1 MCQIQQVAT
10 QQTRQLSSL
19 PRLPK
24 APCPFRTL
32 NIPKDSTYAH
42 AKKSF
47 LKIAMEHHP
56 DTFSP
61 EDCNEKR
68 KKSQDKFMRCRSALE
83 SLVECESTG
92 AALLRT
98 AANEART
105 MTNEEFDSW
114 FEQETGKQSPFALNI
129 DAATMREVAS
139 MHEDMEGSHG
149 LDRDGG
155 MWHLASLIS
164 STVKSGKDGADLLKL
179 EAGNVEEEEA
189 KGKLDKR
196 RKRVKGRR

>member
-1 MCQIQQVAT
+1 M
-10 QQTRQLSSL
+10 RHLSSSH
-19 PRLPK
+19 RLPK

-32 NIPKDSTYAH
+32 KIPKDSSFAH

-47 LKIAMEHHP
+47 LKIAMKHHP
-56 DTFSP
+56 DTFSQDDS
-61 EDCNEKR
+61 EEKR
-68 KKSQDKFMRCRSALE
+68 KKSQDIFMRCRSALE

-92 AALLRT
+92 VALLRT
-98 AANEART
+98 EVEEART
-105 MTNEEFDSW
+105 MSNEEFDSW

-179 EAGNVEEEEA
+179 EAGNVKEEEEA
-189 KGKLDKR
+189 KGQLEKR